1 MAELTKIL
9 ADMVKPIVNEPDQI
23 VIKEEEKD
31 DEIVLTLT
39 VAPDD
44 MGKVIGK
51 RGKIAH
57 SLRLVMKAAAGRAG
71 KKVTVNIR

>member
-1 MAELTKIL
+1 MAELTTIL
-9 ADMVKPIVNEPDQI
+9 ADMVKAIVNEPDKVEI
-23 VIKEEEKD
+23 TEETRGG
-31 DEIVLTLT
+31 EIVLTLN

-57 SLRLVMKAAAGRAG
+57 SLRLVMKAAGGRIG
-71 KKVTVNIR
+71 KKVTVDIR

>member
-1 MAELTKIL
+1 MAELTTIL
-9 ADMVKPIVNEPDQI
+9 ADMVKAIVNEPDKVEI
-23 VIKEEEKD
+23 TEETRGGEV
-31 DEIVLTLT
+31 VLTLN

-57 SLRLVMKAAAGRAG
+57 SLRLVMKAAGGRIG
-71 KKVTVNIR
+71 TKVTVDIR